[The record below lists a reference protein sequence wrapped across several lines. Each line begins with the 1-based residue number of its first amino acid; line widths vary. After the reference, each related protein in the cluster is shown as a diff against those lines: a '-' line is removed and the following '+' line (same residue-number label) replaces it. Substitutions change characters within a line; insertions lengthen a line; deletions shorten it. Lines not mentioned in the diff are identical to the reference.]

1 MERIKALLQK
11 MLLQLLVF
19 QKALL
24 VPLALSPTL
33 SRSSLSL
40 FLPLFLCSNGRYLHW
55 LRRFLVWE

>member
-1 MERIKALLQK
+1 MRTHSTGAVMERIKALLQK

-40 FLPLFLCSNGRYLHW
+40 FLPLPLL
-55 LRRFLVWE
+55 